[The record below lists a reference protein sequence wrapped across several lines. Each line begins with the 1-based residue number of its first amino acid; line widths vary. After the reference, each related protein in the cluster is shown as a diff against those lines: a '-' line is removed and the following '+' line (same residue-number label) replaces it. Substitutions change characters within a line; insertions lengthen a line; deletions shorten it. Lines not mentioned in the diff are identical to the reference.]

1 LSGRIHQFEAVAF
14 VENFNLR
21 EMAQAI
27 PGGRLRAHE
36 LRYPLEGV
44 GEVFVY
50 PFGAAVFHDAPAE
63 QRERFLERIR
73 ATLRAPA
80 RKVVAE
86 SFTVREEPGAKIGF
100 ADGVL
105 QIGELGRAR
114 AAAVAIVVAQ
124 SAAMEYYE
132 RLVDDLFGR
141 TDALVDRLEKTGTVR
156 ARPARLH
163 RFIGEA
169 ITSRNEILSVFH
181 LPDKPD

>member
-1 LSGRIHQFEAVAF
+1 
-14 VENFNLR
+14 
-21 EMAQAI
+21 MAQAI

-36 LRYPLEGV
+36 LRYPLEGG

-73 ATLRAPA
+73 ATLRGPA

-100 ADGVL
+100 AEGIL
-105 QIGELGRAR
+105 QLGELGRAR

-124 SAAMEYYE
+124 SAAMEQYE
-132 RLVDDLFGR
+132 RLVHHLFGR
-141 TDALVDRLEKTGTVR
+141 ARGLEAGLENSGSEGR
-156 ARPARLH
+156 RP
-163 RFIGEA
+163 G
-169 ITSRNEILSVFH
+169 
-181 LPDKPD
+181 P

>member
-1 LSGRIHQFEAVAF
+1 MSGRVHQFEAVAF

-21 EMAQAI
+21 ELAQAI

-36 LRYPLEGV
+36 LRYPLDG
-44 GEVFVY
+44 GSEVFVY
-50 PFGAAVFHDAPAE
+50 PFGGAVFRDAPLE

-73 ATLRAPA
+73 GTLRAPA

-86 SFTVREEPGAKIGF
+86 SFTVREEPSAKIGF
-100 ADGVL
+100 VDGVL
-105 QIGELGRAR
+105 QLDELGPAR

-141 TDALVDRLEKTGTVR
+141 TDALVDRLEKSGTV
-156 ARPARLH
+156 
-163 RFIGEA
+163 
-169 ITSRNEILSVFH
+169 
-181 LPDKPD
+181 